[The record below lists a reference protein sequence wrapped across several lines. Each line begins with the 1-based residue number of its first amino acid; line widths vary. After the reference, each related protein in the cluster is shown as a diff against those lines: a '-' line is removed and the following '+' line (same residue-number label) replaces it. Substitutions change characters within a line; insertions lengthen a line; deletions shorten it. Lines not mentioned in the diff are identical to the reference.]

1 MACASLYSG
10 GGGLKTLDDLLPVE
24 TRVHLRPYDSNYQN
38 DMSRELGLPK
48 NHSTRPATRN
58 TTARGELDWI
68 FDTSSLADTFL
79 SIPSHWKDKEWSQL
93 VEFLIYNRFCE
104 GYLRRINQDFFG
116 GECVEVEIRIKIWE
130 FLKIF
135 GDERIRIR
143 LKWYKRYK
151 FYLYKCVTYW

>member
-38 DMSRELGLPK
+38 DTSRELGLPK

-93 VEFLIYNRFCE
+93 VEFLIYNRFRDICE
-104 GYLRRINQDFFG
+104 EL
-116 GECVEVEIRIKIWE
+116 IKIFWGE
-130 FLKIF
+130 NASKLRYELRFENFWGWKNTYKIEMIQAIQILF
-135 GDERIRIR
+135 
-143 LKWYKRYK
+143 
-151 FYLYKCVTYW
+151 V